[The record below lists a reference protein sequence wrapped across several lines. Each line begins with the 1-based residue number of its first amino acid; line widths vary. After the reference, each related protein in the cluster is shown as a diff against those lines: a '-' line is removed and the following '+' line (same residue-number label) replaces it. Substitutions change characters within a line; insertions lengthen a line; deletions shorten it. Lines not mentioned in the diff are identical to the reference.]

1 MFWLSTVNRVQQAT
15 ACFTRGSLCMIY
27 AGLLHLCPIFN
38 KGLVVKLR
46 FSGDELKVALRHPY
60 LYLTSLHPYPHPTPR
75 SHPGRPPPLAYKRN
89 LPLIM
94 FVSKPRAPSAYPRL
108 IPPRPLTDV
117 QSPPCYHSLASRTTP
132 TTTRFTSP
140 PPSPRA

>member
-1 MFWLSTVNRVQQAT
+1 
-15 ACFTRGSLCMIY
+15 MIY

-75 SHPGRPPPLAYKRN
+75 SHPGRPLHLRTNETYPLLCLY
-89 LPLIM
+89 
-94 FVSKPRAPSAYPRL
+94 PSPEH
-108 IPPRPLTDV
+108 RPLT
-117 QSPPCYHSLASRTTP
+117 LA
-132 TTTRFTSP
+132 
-140 PPSPRA
+140 